1 MSNDA
6 RVIKIGAERV
16 YQLRPYESV
25 RLTIEVEMPDTML
38 SDDFALR
45 ATYLECVNRMD
56 ASYAEIVNNYNNP
69 KNR

>member
-1 MSNDA
+1 MSNA

-16 YQLRPYESV
+16 YQLRPYESI

-45 ATYLECVNRMD
+45 ATYLECVKRMD
-56 ASYAEIVNNYNNP
+56 SSYTEIVDNYNNHQ
-69 KNR
+69 K

>member
-1 MSNDA
+1 MSNA

-45 ATYLECVNRMD
+45 GTYLECVKRMD

>member
-1 MSNDA
+1 MSNA

-16 YQLRPYESV
+16 YQLQPYESV

-45 ATYLECVNRMD
+45 ATYLECVKRMD
-56 ASYAEIVNNYNNP
+56 TSYTEIVNNYNNH
-69 KNR
+69 KK

>member
-1 MSNDA
+1 MSNA

-38 SDDFALR
+38 SDYFALR

-56 ASYAEIVNNYNNP
+56 ASYAEIVNNYN
-69 KNR
+69 KNQNR

>member
-1 MSNDA
+1 MSNA

-25 RLTIEVEMPDTML
+25 RLTVEVEMPDTML

-45 ATYLECVNRMD
+45 GTYLECVNRMD
-56 ASYAEIVNNYNNP
+56 ASYGEIVNNYN
-69 KNR
+69 KNQNR

>member
-1 MSNDA
+1 MSDDA

-38 SDDFALR
+38 SDDFRLR
-45 ATYLECVNRMD
+45 GTYMECVERMD

>member
-1 MSNDA
+1 MSNA

-45 ATYLECVNRMD
+45 ATYLECIKRMD
-56 ASYAEIVNNYNNP
+56 ESYAEIVNNYNNP

>member
-1 MSNDA
+1 MSNA

-45 ATYLECVNRMD
+45 GNYLECVRRMD
-56 ASYAEIVNNYNNP
+56 AGYAEIVNNYNNP
-69 KNR
+69 KK

>member
-1 MSNDA
+1 MSNNA

-45 ATYLECVNRMD
+45 GTYLECVERMD
-56 ASYAEIVNNYNNP
+56 ASYAEIIKNYN
-69 KNR
+69 KNQNC

>member
-1 MSNDA
+1 MSNA
-6 RVIKIGAERV
+6 RLIKIGAERV

-38 SDDFALR
+38 SDDFAIR
-45 ATYLECVNRMD
+45 ATYMECIKRMD
-56 ASYAEIVNNYNNP
+56 SSYTEIVNNYNNP

>member
-1 MSNDA
+1 MNNT
-6 RVIKIGAERV
+6 RVINICAERV

-38 SDDFALR
+38 SDDLALR
-45 ATYLECVNRMD
+45 GTYLECVKRMD
-56 ASYAEIVNNYNNP
+56 ASYTEIVNNYNNH